1 MNDQVK
7 RISQA
12 IRSRDEAEMLLRR
25 IGDSMVQLVQI
36 FERETKLVEAGKIA
50 SASELTQAKADLAA
64 TYLREIELLKC
75 NAGFIGQTVPVLV
88 DELRRAHQTFRE
100 ILSHNLRV
108 VATAQSVA
116 EGIMRGASEE
126 AARKS
131 SAQGYG
137 ANGQMAAPSRVGGPV
152 MVSRAS

>member
-1 MNDQVK
+1 MNDEVK

-12 IRSRDEAEMLLRR
+12 IKNRDEAEMLLRR
-25 IGDSMVQLVQI
+25 IGDSMVRLVQI
-36 FERETKLVEAGKIA
+36 FEKETKLVEAGKIA
-50 SASELTQAKADLAA
+50 SAAQLTQEKTDLAA
-64 TYLREIELLKC
+64 TYLREIEVLKS
-75 NAGFIGQTVPVLV
+75 NSGFIGQTVPVLV

-116 EGIMRGASEE
+116 EGIMRGASQE

-137 ANGQMAAPSRVGGPV
+137 ANGMVTTPAHGTRPV
-152 MVSRAS
+152 MISRAS

>member
-1 MNDQVK
+1 MNDEVK

-12 IRSRDEAEMLLRR
+12 IKSRDEAEVLLRR
-25 IGDSMVQLVQI
+25 IGDSMVRLVQI
-36 FERETKLVEAGKIA
+36 FEKETKLVEAGQIA
-50 SASELTQAKADLAA
+50 KAAALTQEKTDLAA
-64 TYLREIELLKC
+64 MYLREIELLKS

-126 AARKS
+126 AARK
-131 SAQGYG
+131 AAPQGYG
-137 ANGQMAAPSRVGGPV
+137 ANGKVAATARGGRPV

>member
-1 MNDQVK
+1 MTDDVK

-12 IRSRDEAEMLLRR
+12 IKSRDEAEMLLRR
-25 IGDSMVQLVQI
+25 IGDSMVKLVQI
-36 FERETKLVEAGKIA
+36 FEQETKLVEAGQIA
-50 SASELTQAKADLAA
+50 SAAQLTREKTDLAA
-64 TYLREIELLKC
+64 TYLREIELLKS

-100 ILSHNLRV
+100 ILTHNLRV

-126 AARKS
+126 AARKAS
-131 SAQGYG
+131 PQGYG
-137 ANGQMAAPSRVGGPV
+137 ANGKIAAPAKGGRPV
-152 MVSRAS
+152 VVSRAS

>member
-1 MNDQVK
+1 MNNDVK

-12 IRSRDEAEMLLRR
+12 IKNRDEAEMLLRR
-25 IGDSMVQLVQI
+25 IGDSMVRLVQI
-36 FERETKLVEAGKIA
+36 FEKETKLVEAGKIA
-50 SASELTQAKADLAA
+50 SAAQLTQEKTDLAA
-64 TYLREIELLKC
+64 IYLREIELLKC
-75 NAGFIGQTVPVLV
+75 NSGFIGQTLPVLV

-126 AARKS
+126 AARKTS
-131 SAQGYG
+131 PQGYG
-137 ANGQMAAPSRVGGPV
+137 SNGKVAVPAHGSRPV

>member
-12 IRSRDEAEMLLRR
+12 IKSRDEAEMLLRR
-25 IGDSMVQLVQI
+25 IGDSMVRLVQI
-36 FERETKLVEAGKIA
+36 FEKETKLVEAGKIA
-50 SASELTQAKADLAA
+50 SAAQLTQEKTDLAA
-64 TYLREIELLKC
+64 TYLREIELLKS
-75 NAGFIGQTVPVLV
+75 NAGFVGQTVPVLV

-126 AARKS
+126 AARKAS
-131 SAQGYG
+131 PQGYG
-137 ANGQMAAPSRVGGPV
+137 ANGKVATPARGSRPV

>member
-1 MNDQVK
+1 MNNEVK

-12 IRSRDEAEMLLRR
+12 IKSRDEAEMLLRR
-25 IGDSMVQLVQI
+25 IGDSMVRLVQI
-36 FERETKLVEAGKIA
+36 FEKETKLVEAGQISGA
-50 SASELTQAKADLAA
+50 AQLTQEKTDLAA
-64 TYLREIELLKC
+64 MYLREIELLKC
-75 NAGFIGQTVPVLV
+75 NAGFVGQTVPVLV

-126 AARKS
+126 AARK
-131 SAQGYG
+131 AAPQGYG
-137 ANGQMAAPSRVGGPV
+137 ATGSVAAPAKSGRPV
-152 MVSRAS
+152 MASRAS

>member
-1 MNDQVK
+1 MNDEVK

-12 IRSRDEAEMLLRR
+12 IKSRDEAEVLLRR
-25 IGDSMVQLVQI
+25 IGDSMVRLVQI
-36 FERETKLVEAGKIA
+36 FEKETKLVEAGQIA
-50 SASELTQAKADLAA
+50 SATKLTQEKTDLAA
-64 TYLREIELLKC
+64 VYLREIEILKS

-116 EGIMRGASEE
+116 EGIMRGAADE

-131 SAQGYG
+131 SPQAYG
-137 ANGQMAAPSRVGGPV
+137 ANGKVASGSRSAQPV

>member
-1 MNDQVK
+1 MTDDVK

-12 IRSRDEAEMLLRR
+12 IKNRDEAEMLLRR
-25 IGDSMVQLVQI
+25 IGDSMVRLVQI
-36 FERETKLVEAGKIA
+36 FEKETKLVEAGQIA
-50 SASELTQAKADLAA
+50 RAAQLTQEKTDLAA
-64 TYLREIELLKC
+64 IYLREIELLKS

-100 ILSHNLRV
+100 ILTHNLRV

-131 SAQGYG
+131 SPQGYG
-137 ANGQMAAPSRVGGPV
+137 ANGRAATPAKGGRPV
-152 MVSRAS
+152 VVSRAS

>member
-12 IRSRDEAEMLLRR
+12 IKSRDEAEMLLRR
-25 IGDSMVQLVQI
+25 IGDSMVRLVQI
-36 FERETKLVEAGKIA
+36 FEKETKLVEAGKIA
-50 SASELTQAKADLAA
+50 SAAQLTQEKTDLAA
-64 TYLREIELLKC
+64 TYLREIELLKS
-75 NAGFIGQTVPVLV
+75 NAGFVGQTVPVLM

-126 AARKS
+126 AARKAS
-131 SAQGYG
+131 PQGYG
-137 ANGQMAAPSRVGGPV
+137 ANGKVATPARGSRPV

>member
-1 MNDQVK
+1 MNDEVK

-12 IRSRDEAEMLLRR
+12 IKSRDEAEMLLRR
-25 IGDSMVQLVQI
+25 IGDSMVRLVQI
-36 FERETKLVEAGKIA
+36 FEKETKLVEAGQIA
-50 SASELTQAKADLAA
+50 TATKLTQEKTDLAA
-64 TYLREIELLKC
+64 SYLREIEVLKS

-116 EGIMRGASEE
+116 EGIMRGAAEE

-131 SAQGYG
+131 APQGYG
-137 ANGQMAAPSRVGGPV
+137 ANGKVAGAATGNRPV

>member
-1 MNDQVK
+1 MNDEVK

-12 IRSRDEAEMLLRR
+12 IKNRDEAEMLLRR
-25 IGDSMVQLVQI
+25 IGDSMVRLVQI
-36 FERETKLVEAGKIA
+36 FEKETKLVEAGKIA
-50 SASELTQAKADLAA
+50 SAAALTQEKTDLAA
-64 TYLREIELLKC
+64 TYLREIELLKS

-126 AARKS
+126 AARKAS
-131 SAQGYG
+131 PQGYG
-137 ANGQMAAPSRVGGPV
+137 ANGKVATPARGGRPV

>member
-1 MNDQVK
+1 MNDEVK
-7 RISQA
+7 RLSLA
-12 IRSRDEAEMLLRR
+12 IKSRDEAEMLLRR
-25 IGDSMVQLVQI
+25 IGDSMVRLVQI
-36 FERETKLVEAGKIA
+36 FEQETKLVEAGR
-50 SASELTQAKADLAA
+50 LTQAAQLTQEKTDLAA
-64 TYLREIELLKC
+64 IYLREIELLKS

-137 ANGQMAAPSRVGGPV
+137 ANGKAAAPARGGRPV

>member
-1 MNDQVK
+1 MNDEVK

-12 IRSRDEAEMLLRR
+12 IKSRDEAEMLLRR
-25 IGDSMVQLVQI
+25 IGDSMVKLVQI
-36 FERETKLVEAGKIA
+36 FEKETKLVEAGQIA
-50 SASELTQAKADLAA
+50 RATQLTQEKTDLAA
-64 TYLREIELLKC
+64 MYLREIELLKS

-126 AARKS
+126 VARKS
-131 SAQGYG
+131 SPQAYG
-137 ANGQMAAPSRVGGPV
+137 ANGRVAQPVRGGRPM

>member
-1 MNDQVK
+1 MTDEVK

-12 IRSRDEAEMLLRR
+12 IKSRDEAEMLLRR
-25 IGDSMVQLVQI
+25 IGDSMVKLVQI
-36 FERETKLVEAGKIA
+36 FEKETKLVEAGQIA
-50 SASELTQAKADLAA
+50 KATQLTQEKTDLAA
-64 TYLREIELLKC
+64 MYLREIELLKS

-100 ILSHNLRV
+100 ILSNNLRV

-116 EGIMRGASEE
+116 EGIMRGASQEVV
-126 AARKS
+126 RKS
-131 SAQGYG
+131 SPQAYG
-137 ANGQMAAPSRVGGPV
+137 ANGRVAQPSRGGRPM

>member
-1 MNDQVK
+1 MTDDVK

-12 IRSRDEAEMLLRR
+12 IKSRDDAETLLRR
-25 IGDSMVQLVQI
+25 IGDCMVQLVQI
-36 FERETKLVEAGKIA
+36 FEKETKLVEAGKLA
-50 SASELTQAKADLAA
+50 SAAELTQQKTDLAA
-64 TYLREIELLKC
+64 AYLREIELLKG

-131 SAQGYG
+131 GPQSYG
-137 ANGQMAAPSRVGGPV
+137 SNGKVAAPARGGPPV
-152 MVSRAS
+152 MGRRAS

>member
-1 MNDQVK
+1 MNEEVK

-12 IRSRDEAEMLLRR
+12 IKSRDEAEMLLRR
-25 IGDSMVQLVQI
+25 IGDSMVRLVQI
-36 FERETKLVEAGKIA
+36 FEKETKLVEAGQIA
-50 SASELTQAKADLAA
+50 TATKLTQEKTDLAA
-64 TYLREIELLKC
+64 SYLREIEVLKS

-116 EGIMRGASEE
+116 EGIMRGAAEE

-131 SAQGYG
+131 APQGYG
-137 ANGQMAAPSRVGGPV
+137 ANGKVAGAATGNRPV

>member
-1 MNDQVK
+1 MTDDVK
-7 RISQA
+7 RIAQA
-12 IRSRDEAEMLLRR
+12 IRNRDEAEMLLRR
-25 IGDSMVQLVQI
+25 IGDSMVKLVQI
-36 FERETKLVEAGKIA
+36 FEQETKLIEAGQVS
-50 SASELTQAKADLAA
+50 SAAKLTQEKADLAA
-64 TYLREIELLKC
+64 IYLREIELLKS
-75 NAGFIGQTVPVLV
+75 NSGFIGQTVPVLV

-100 ILSHNLRV
+100 ILTHNLRV

-131 SAQGYG
+131 QPQGYG
-137 ANGQMAAPSRVGGPV
+137 ANGKSAAPGKGGRPV

>member
-1 MNDQVK
+1 MNDEVK

-12 IRSRDEAEMLLRR
+12 IKSRDEAEMLLRR
-25 IGDSMVQLVQI
+25 IGDSMVRLVQI
-36 FERETKLVEAGKIA
+36 FEKETKLVEAGQIA
-50 SASELTQAKADLAA
+50 TATKLTQEKTDLAA
-64 TYLREIELLKC
+64 SYLREIEVLKS

-116 EGIMRGASEE
+116 EGIMRGAAEE

-131 SAQGYG
+131 APQGYG
-137 ANGQMAAPSRVGGPV
+137 ANGKVAGATAGNRPV

>member
-12 IRSRDEAEMLLRR
+12 IKSRDEAEMLLRR
-25 IGDSMVQLVQI
+25 IGDSMVRLVQI
-36 FERETKLVEAGKIA
+36 FEKETKLVEAGKIA
-50 SASELTQAKADLAA
+50 SAAQLTQEKTDLAA
-64 TYLREIELLKC
+64 TYLREIELLKS
-75 NAGFIGQTVPVLV
+75 NAGFVGQTVPVLV

-126 AARKS
+126 AARKAS
-131 SAQGYG
+131 PQGYG
-137 ANGQMAAPSRVGGPV
+137 ANGKVATPARGGRPV

>member
-1 MNDQVK
+1 MNEEVK

-12 IRSRDEAEMLLRR
+12 IKSRDEAEMLLRR
-25 IGDSMVQLVQI
+25 IGDSMVRLVQI
-36 FERETKLVEAGKIA
+36 FEKETKLVEAGQIA
-50 SASELTQAKADLAA
+50 TATKLTQEKTDLAA
-64 TYLREIELLKC
+64 SYLREIEVLKS

-100 ILSHNLRV
+100 ILSHNLR
-108 VATAQSVA
+108 AQSVA
-116 EGIMRGASEE
+116 EGIMRGAAEE

-131 SAQGYG
+131 APQGYG
-137 ANGQMAAPSRVGGPV
+137 ANGKVAGAATGNRPV

>member
-1 MNDQVK
+1 MTDDVK

-12 IRSRDEAEMLLRR
+12 IKNRDEAEMLLRR
-25 IGDSMVQLVQI
+25 IGDSMVKLVQI
-36 FERETKLVEAGKIA
+36 FEQETKLVESGQIA
-50 SASELTQAKADLAA
+50 SAAQLTREKTDLAA
-64 TYLREIELLKC
+64 TYLREIELLKS

-100 ILSHNLRV
+100 ILTHNLRV

-126 AARKS
+126 AARKAS
-131 SAQGYG
+131 PQGYG
-137 ANGQMAAPSRVGGPV
+137 ANGKIATPAKGGRPV
-152 MVSRAS
+152 VVSRAS

>member
-1 MNDQVK
+1 MNDEVK

-12 IRSRDEAEMLLRR
+12 IKNRDEAEMLLRR
-25 IGDSMVQLVQI
+25 IGDSMVRLVQI
-36 FERETKLVEAGKIA
+36 FEKETKLVEAGQIA
-50 SASELTQAKADLAA
+50 KAASLTQEKTDLAA
-64 TYLREIELLKC
+64 MYLREIELLKS

-131 SAQGYG
+131 SPQGYG
-137 ANGQMAAPSRVGGPV
+137 ANGKVAAPTRGGRPV

>member
-1 MNDQVK
+1 MNDEVK

-12 IRSRDEAEMLLRR
+12 IKSRDEAEMLLRR
-25 IGDSMVQLVQI
+25 IGDSMVRLVQI
-36 FERETKLVEAGKIA
+36 FEKETKLVEAGQIA
-50 SASELTQAKADLAA
+50 TATKLTQEKTDLAA
-64 TYLREIELLKC
+64 SYLREIEVLKS

-116 EGIMRGASEE
+116 EGIMRGAAEE

-131 SAQGYG
+131 APQGYG
-137 ANGQMAAPSRVGGPV
+137 ANGKVAGAAAGTRPV

>member
-1 MNDQVK
+1 MNDEVK

-12 IRSRDEAEMLLRR
+12 IKSRDEAEMLLRR
-25 IGDSMVQLVQI
+25 IGDSMVRLVQI
-36 FERETKLVEAGKIA
+36 FEQETKLVEAGKIA
-50 SASELTQAKADLAA
+50 SAAQLTPEKTDLAA
-64 TYLREIELLKC
+64 TYLREIELLKG

-126 AARKS
+126 AARKTS
-131 SAQGYG
+131 PQAYG
-137 ANGQMAAPSRVGGPV
+137 ANGKVAAPARGGRPV

>member
-1 MNDQVK
+1 MNDEVK
-7 RISQA
+7 RLSLA
-12 IRSRDEAEMLLRR
+12 IKSRDEAEMLLRR
-25 IGDSMVQLVQI
+25 IGDSMVRLVQI
-36 FERETKLVEAGKIA
+36 FEQETKLVEAGR
-50 SASELTQAKADLAA
+50 LTQAAQLTQEKTDLAA
-64 TYLREIELLKC
+64 IYLREIELLKS

-126 AARKS
+126 AARKF

-137 ANGQMAAPSRVGGPV
+137 ANGKAAAPARGGRPV